1 MHSSALNDSVFSKI
15 GRERVR
21 RPPPW
26 LISMPFHALMYSN
39 INYLN
44 QFHTQTLKASTHL
57 GSKRSK
63 GSNGSDGSD
72 GSNGSN
78 SSKRSNGSNG
88 SKRSM
93 MRVYSLGRQLAPF
106 EPFEPFRG

>member
-1 MHSSALNDSVFSKI
+1 MHFNGFVNFNYIRSKNILDILYILLYLAFSI
-15 GRERVR
+15 C
-21 RPPPW
+21 
-26 LISMPFHALMYSN
+26 
-39 INYLN
+39 
-44 QFHTQTLKASTHL
+44 TLKASTHL

-63 GSNGSDGSD
+63 RSKGSNGSD
-72 GSNGSN
+72 
-78 SSKRSNGSNG
+78 GSNG